1 MLDIFGTRRIAEL
14 QAARIEA
21 GKLLM
26 RAKEE
31 MAYLEQERDTA
42 REEARTLD
50 AAVRDLSAEVTRLQ
64 TALSERDQRID
75 HLLEKERDRL
85 VREEA
90 QYTVKKPRTR
100 GVRVKQVD
108 GQTIAE
114 QVE

>member
-14 QAARIEA
+14 QAALIEA

-50 AAVRDLSAEVTRLQ
+50 AAVRDLSAECTRLS
-64 TALSERDQRID
+64 TALNEATRLLDEREQYSVKRPRRAKVQIS
-75 HLLEKERDRL
+75 LES
-85 VREEA
+85 A
-90 QYTVKKPRTR
+90 PQ
-100 GVRVKQVD
+100 
-108 GQTIAE
+108 E
-114 QVE
+114 QEQME